1 MYFYINKKYKRR
13 CLLFLNNIPL
23 FLAML
28 RNIRAERINRK
39 MIGHRITNRI
49 GPITHN
55 DIYSYVEATLD
66 NPVRYSGANCAV
78 PPFYLSRLLY
88 PMFKYFLVNKELK
101 LNLLKLVHGQ
111 QTIDWLGHIHEG
123 DIIDVVMSIDDIT
136 DSPAG
141 EMIDLKTV
149 ASVGE
154 NIIAEAHTV
163 FIIRGRQREK
173 SGRKKERVYDRELFR
188 KKFRTVKK
196 QPLQYARVSG
206 DANFI
211 HTSPFLAR
219 LAGLP
224 GTVMHGVCIAAMT
237 ANCLLDEVCNGD
249 MTRMKGISMRFATPV
264 LPGDEITIIG
274 YDSGESDRIAFKA
287 VNSTGKYVLKNGEY
301 RFSPQI

>member
-1 MYFYINKKYKRR
+1 M
-13 CLLFLNNIPL
+13 LLNNIPL
-23 FLAML
+23 FIAML
-28 RNIRAERINRK
+28 RNIRAERINRG
-39 MIGHRITNRI
+39 MIGHRITSRI
-49 GPITHN
+49 GPITRN

-66 NPVRYSGANCAV
+66 NPVRYRGENCTV

-111 QTIDWLGHIHEG
+111 QTIEWLGHIHEG
-123 DIIDVVMSIDDIT
+123 DIIDVDMSIDNIT
-136 DSPAG
+136 DSSAG
-141 EMIDLKTV
+141 EMIDLKTI
-149 ASVGE
+149 ASVG
-154 NIIAEAHTV
+154 NSRIAEAHTV
-163 FIIRGRQREK
+163 FIIRGRRRERI
-173 SGRKKERVYDRELFR
+173 GRRNEKIYDHELFR

-196 QPLQYARVSG
+196 QPLQYAKVSG
-206 DANFI
+206 DSNFI

-274 YDSGESDRIAFKA
+274 YDSGEKDRIVFNAI
-287 VNSTGKYVLKNGEY
+287 NSLGKYVLKNGEY
-301 RFSPQI
+301 RFTPQN

>member
-1 MYFYINKKYKRR
+1 M
-13 CLLFLNNIPL
+13 FLNNITL
-23 FLAML
+23 FLTML
-28 RNIRAERINRK
+28 RNIRSERINRE

-49 GPITHN
+49 GPITRN

-66 NPVRYSGANCAV
+66 NPVRYNGENCAV

-111 QTIDWLGHIHEG
+111 QTIEWLGNIHEG
-123 DIIDVVMSIDDIT
+123 DIIDVEMSIDDIK

-149 ASVGE
+149 ASVCDS
-154 NIIAEAHTV
+154 IIAEAHTV
-163 FIIRGRQREK
+163 FIIRSRHKKR
-173 SGRKKERVYDRELFR
+173 SGRRKERVYDRELFR
-188 KKFRTVKK
+188 KKFRTVKQ
-196 QPLQYARVSG
+196 QPLQYAKVSG
-206 DANFI
+206 DSNFI

-237 ANCLLDEVCNGD
+237 ANSLLDEVCNGD

-274 YDSGESDRIAFKA
+274 YDSGENDRIVFNA
-287 VNSTGKYVLKNGEY
+287 VNSLGKYVLKNGEY
-301 RFSPQI
+301 RFTPQN

>member
-1 MYFYINKKYKRR
+1 M
-13 CLLFLNNIPL
+13 FLNNIPL

-28 RNIRAERINRK
+28 RNIRTEKINRG
-39 MIGHRITNRI
+39 MIGHTIRNRI
-49 GPITHN
+49 GPVTQN

-66 NPVRYSGANCAV
+66 NPVRYSGENCAV

-88 PMFKYFLVNKELK
+88 PMFKYFLVNRDLK

-123 DIIDVVMSIDDIT
+123 DIIDVEMSIHDIT

-149 ASVGE
+149 ASVAE
-154 NIIAEAHTV
+154 KRIAEAHTV
-163 FIIRGRQREK
+163 FIIRGRHRER
-173 SGRKKERVYDRELFR
+173 SGRRKEKVYNRELFR

-196 QPLQYARVSG
+196 QPLQYAKVSG
-206 DANFI
+206 DSNFI

-237 ANCLLDEVCNGD
+237 SNALLDEVCNGD

-274 YDSGESDRIAFKA
+274 YDSGDKDRIFFNA
-287 VNSTGKYVLKNGEY
+287 VNSLGKYVLKNGEY
-301 RFSPQI
+301 RFSAPV